1 MTSGVVGPKFDEA
14 VRYARELHH
23 DQVRKG
29 TQIPYLSHLLGAA
42 ALVLDQGGDEDEVIA
57 ALLHDAL
64 EDQPERTSYTEIAG
78 RFGEKTARIVLACSD
93 AVEHPKPP
101 WRARKER
108 YLAHLRD
115 QPEDVLRVSL
125 ADKLHNARS
134 IVADWRVI
142 GDDVWSKFSAARHEQ
157 VWYYSSLLEVFERR
171 APSPLVTELAV
182 AVQQLRDA
190 AQA

>member
-1 MTSGVVGPKFDEA
+1 MTQGAVGTAFDEA

-29 TQIPYLSHLLGAA
+29 TDIPYLSHLLGAA
-42 ALVLDQGGDEDEVIA
+42 ALVLDQGGDEAEVIA

-64 EDQPERTSYTEIAG
+64 EDQSDRTSYAEIER
-78 RFGEKTARIVLACSD
+78 RFGEKVARIVLACSD
-93 AVEHPKPP
+93 AVESPKPP

-108 YLAHLRD
+108 YVKHLRSAP
-115 QPEDVLRVSL
+115 QDVLRVSL

-142 GDDVWSKFSAARHEQ
+142 GDAVWDKFSAGRDEQ
-157 VWYYSSLLEVFERR
+157 LWYYGALLDVFRERS
-171 APSPLVTELAV
+171 PSPLVVELAA
-182 AVQQLRDA
+182 AVEQLQRA
-190 AQA
+190 AR